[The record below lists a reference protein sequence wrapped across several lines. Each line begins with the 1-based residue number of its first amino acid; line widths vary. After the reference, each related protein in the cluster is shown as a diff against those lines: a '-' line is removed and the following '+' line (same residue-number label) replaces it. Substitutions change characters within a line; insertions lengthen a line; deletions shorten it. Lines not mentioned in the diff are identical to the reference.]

1 MVVAGHEHA
10 DELTAVRAFLREQQP
25 VLIGVERGAEVL
37 REAGYRPDIVLLD
50 ARADESERPSVKTL
64 RAARDVVVRVDRGAD
79 RAATDQLERLGVRPL
94 RLETGATPEDAGAD
108 PRRRREASVI
118 VGVGMHA
125 TLDEFLDRQ
134 RPGLASTYLTR
145 LKVGPRLVDA
155 TAVPRL
161 YSGRVRPRH
170 LYLVMLA
177 GLVALLAAIS
187 VTPVGGEW
195 FDSLQAAVTD
205 LVHSLVIALPV
216 VNAQGPFS

>member
-1 MVVAGHEHA
+1 M
-10 DELTAVRAFLREQQP
+10 
-25 VLIGVERGAEVL
+25 ERGAEVL

-94 RLETGATPEDAGAD
+94 RLETGATPEDSALILAD
-108 PRRRREASVI
+108 ACDASVI

-187 VTPVGGEW
+187 VTPVGAAW